1 MSDVVGAVRG
11 SLWREGNR
19 KEAWRFGN
27 KYIEYKVRAPRWI

>member
-11 SLWREGNR
+11 SLRRKGNR
-19 KEAWRFGN
+19 KETWRFGN